1 MDIDQLY
8 KIYKQHPEI
17 CIDSRK
23 VVEGCLF
30 FALKGETFDGNK
42 YAEEALKSG
51 ASFVFVDDAEVVTS
65 YKCIFVDNVL
75 SCLQKLARHH
85 RRHLNI
91 PVLAI
96 TGSNGKTT
104 TKELCRDVLQQKY
117 ITKATFGNLN
127 NHIGVPLTILSTLT
141 SVEFL
146 IVEMGANHQGEI
158 DFLCSIA
165 EPTFVFITNIGK
177 DHMEGFGGV

>member
-23 VVEGCLF
+23 VVEGCMF

-51 ASFVFVDDAEVVTS
+51 ASFVIVDDAEVVTS
-65 YKCIFVDNVL
+65 DKCIFVENVL

-117 ITKATFGNLN
+117 NTKATFGNLN
-127 NHIGVPLTILSTLT
+127 NHIGVPLTILSTSTL
-141 SVEFL
+141 VEFL

-158 DFLCSIA
+158 DFLCMIA
-165 EPTFVFITNIGK
+165 
-177 DHMEGFGGV
+177 